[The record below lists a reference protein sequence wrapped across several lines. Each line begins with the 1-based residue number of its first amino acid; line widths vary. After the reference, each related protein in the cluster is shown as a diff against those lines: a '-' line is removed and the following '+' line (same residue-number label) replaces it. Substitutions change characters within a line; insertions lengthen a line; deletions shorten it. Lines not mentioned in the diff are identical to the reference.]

1 MRALQLITVFAVLL
15 VTGVAVALLGLRRA
29 GRPEKYGFS
38 LVWGVV
44 LLVTGVFGALY
55 IGISSLNGLAGL
67 VCGAAARRGLQFKK
81 KRGTQP

>member
-15 VTGVAVALLGLRRA
+15 VTGV
-29 GRPEKYGFS
+29 S
-38 LVWGVV
+38 
-44 LLVTGVFGALY
+44 GALY